1 MKKFRRRSKT
11 FALPALAAAGS
22 ALTSAMPWITAGG
35 TAVGAVTGVK
45 GAMDSSEANEIQRQ
59 MAKQQAVNDYKA
71 QALEKQKIE
80 ATNKLAESINKN
92 QTTSSNPATANAVM
106 SVGND
111 LSTKAYSEPN
121 LKRKLFGLG
130 KTVTSLM
137 GFSAMPAAKNWG
149 DLKKITMETASS
161 PITGAMTTWG
171 AYGSWQGAKGASS
184 NLKDLK
190 NQLNSM
196 KNLTPPLESQTT
208 SFVNTLNS
216 AANSGVQKSYSDN
229 NNQGS
234 QKTNIKFRQK
244 IYVNK
249 FISGLGN
256 KWYNSGVGKFV
267 NGAGKVAGDMIW
279 DHRNKVIAGVAGGA
293 GMAAVHY
300 GVNKGLQHNMKK
312 NGIDMAAIRDMQ
324 KEQQQMYSNT
334 NPGLE
339 ERIGRDQFGNIT
351 GKEYWTKQIN
361 PQGNRTNSPR
371 LVRTESLTRGQK
383 LGHYVKENV
392 AGPMALGM
400 SAMFEIP
407 NVAGYAT
414 EKDKLK
420 ALSDMARARKGL
432 SPLPTK
438 QQLTNNSGT
447 KQMMQ
452 PQQQRQY
459 SFGSGI
465 RNFFKAPVRNTLAK
479 IDSFTGGRG
488 LAGVDNFANR
498 ITDAG
503 KKYDSKALQNVGKW
517 VGNHKKLTM
526 AGSIGTGFYVMGK
539 TMDLGEK
546 MVNKPLKAID
556 PNAYAYDDYKE
567 QAIQ

>member
-92 QTTSSNPATANAVM
+92 QSTSSNPATANAVM

-111 LSTKAYSEPN
+111 LSTKAYSEPS
-121 LKRKLFGLG
+121 LRRKLFGLG
-130 KTVTSLM
+130 KTATSLM
-137 GFSAMPAAKNWG
+137 GFSAMPTAKNWG
-149 DLKKITMETASS
+149 ELKKITMETAAS
-161 PITGAMTTWG
+161 PVTGAMTTWS
-171 AYGSWQGAKGASS
+171 AYGSSQAAKQSSDYLKGLKTQYADMKNPTLTS
-184 NLKDLK
+184 NLK
-190 NQLNSM
+190 
-196 KNLTPPLESQTT
+196 SQTNNFIKDIAAAT
-208 SFVNTLNS
+208 NS
-216 AANSGVQKSYSDN
+216 IQTKAYSDN
-229 NNQGS
+229 S
-234 QKTNIKFRQK
+234 QQSNIKFRQK
-244 IYVNK
+244 IFYTNK
-249 FISGLGN
+249 FISSLGN

-300 GVNKGLQHNMKK
+300 AVNKGLQHNMKK

-324 KEQQQMYSNT
+324 NEQQQMYSNT

-339 ERIGRDQFGNIT
+339 ERISRDQFGNIT
-351 GKEYWTKQIN
+351 GKEYWTKQIS

-407 NVAGYAT
+407 NIAGYST

-438 QQLTNNSGT
+438 QQLNNNGGT
-447 KQMMQ
+447 QQISQ

-459 SFGSGI
+459 SFGSGV
-465 RNFFKAPVRNTLAK
+465 RNFFKAPVQNTLAK
-479 IDSFTGGRG
+479 IDKFTGGRG

-503 KKYDSKALQNVGKW
+503 KKYNSKALQNVGNW